1 MLTPQRLKVSG
12 FGGFLQSRV
21 EGGFRDEL
29 SEQQLERIREAIR
42 KNPRRA
48 LESES
53 LRVNHETD
61 DLWDIAT
68 RAIEEQNK

>member
-1 MLTPQRLKVSG
+1 MVTTQKLTVSG

-21 EGGFRDEL
+21 EDGFRDEL
-29 SEQQLERIREAIR
+29 SERQLERIREAIR

-53 LRVNHETD
+53 LRANAEAD
-61 DLWDIAT
+61 DLWEIAT
-68 RAIEEQNK
+68 KAIEEQRS